1 MEATLSFGFSFVA
14 LVVIVGM
21 VARVLNLLWLKPKR
35 LERFLREQGLKG
47 NSYTPLFGDLKQ
59 MHVMTKAA
67 ESKPINIADDTLT
80 RALPFHQFIVQKY
93 GKNSFLWFGPTPVVN
108 IMKPEQIKYVF
119 NKNYD
124 FPKPP
129 ISPLANFLLTGLS
142 HQEGEKWAKHRKI
155 VNPAFHLESLK
166 LMLPAFYQCCEE
178 MMDKWETLVS
188 PDGSCELD
196 VWPSF
201 HNLTGD
207 VISRTAFG
215 SSYEEGK
222 RIFQLQVELAK
233 YTTVLVRS
241 IYIPG
246 WRFLPT
252 KVNRRMKELQQEMH
266 GLIREMIQKRE
277 KAKKAGEA
285 PKDLLGSLLESNF
298 RELQEHGNHNNV
310 GLTTEEVINECKLF
324 YFAGHETTSVLLN
337 WTMVLLSRFPEWQ
350 ARAREEVVQEFGTN
364 KPDYDGLNRLKIVT
378 MILYEV
384 LRLYPPATVLQR
396 EVRKET
402 KLGDLTLPAGTRI
415 WIPTFLV
422 HQDKELWGNDVKEF
436 KPERF
441 YEGVLKA
448 TKGQVSYLPFGW
460 GPRICI
466 GQNFSL
472 IEAKMALS
480 LILQRFSFEL
490 SSSYAHAPHL
500 VLTLQPQFGTHIIL
514 HKL

>member
-14 LVVIVGM
+14 LVIIVDM
-21 VARVLNLLWLKPKR
+21 VARVLNSLWLKPKR

-59 MHVMTKAA
+59 MLAMTKAT
-67 ESKPINIADDTLT
+67 ESKPINIADDALT

-93 GKNSFLWFGPTPVVN
+93 GKNPFLWFGPTPVVN

-124 FPKPP
+124 FPKPS

-142 HQEGEKWAKHRKI
+142 QKEGEEWDRKI

-188 PDGSCELD
+188 PDGSCELNA
-196 VWPSF
+196 WPSF
-201 HNLTGD
+201 QNLTGD
-207 VISRTAFG
+207 VISGTAFG

-252 KVNRRMKELQQEMH
+252 KMNRRMKELQQEMH
-266 GLIREMIQKRE
+266 GLIGEMIHKRE
-277 KAKKAGEA
+277 KAKKSGEA
-285 PKDLLGSLLESNF
+285 PKELLGLLLESNY
-298 RELQEHGNHNNV
+298 RELQDMG
-310 GLTTEEVINECKLF
+310 TTK
-324 YFAGHETTSVLLN
+324 T
-337 WTMVLLSRFPEWQ
+337 FPEWQ

-364 KPDYDGLNRLKIVT
+364 KPDYDGLNRIVT

-384 LRLYPPATVLQR
+384 LRLYPPVTVLSR
-396 EVRKET
+396 EVRNET
-402 KLGDLTLPAGTRI
+402 KLGDLTLHAGTRI
-415 WIPTFLV
+415 WIRTFLV

-448 TKGQVSYLPFGW
+448 TKGQVSYLPFGC

-500 VLTLQPQFGTHIIL
+500 MLTLQPQFGTHIIL